1 MPKVPLSKSNPYLRE
16 AADLKAV
23 LRNSVITSTAI
34 EGVHGVL
41 PKAYKPSRKKNG
53 ASIAREREASYRSRR

>member
-1 MPKVPLSKSNPYLRE
+1 MSKVPLSKSNPYLRE
-16 AADLKAV
+16 AADLKAA

-41 PKAYKPSRKKNG
+41 PKTYKPSRKKNG
-53 ASIAREREASYRSRR
+53 AAIARERETSYRSRR

>member
-16 AADLKAV
+16 AADLKSA
-23 LRNSVITSTAI
+23 LLHSVATSTAI

-41 PKAYKPSRKKNG
+41 PKSYKRSRKKNG

>member
-1 MPKVPLSKSNPYLRE
+1 MLKIPLSKSNPYLRE

-23 LRNSVITSTAI
+23 LLNSIATSTAI

-41 PKAYKPSRKKNG
+41 PKSYKPSRKKND
-53 ASIAREREASYRSRR
+53 ASIARERAASYRSRR